1 MWSYIDVR
9 DAARACRLALEANFA
24 GHQTFNLCAPDT
36 IMDTADCRARRKG
49 ICPQVKSLRKAEGR
63 WSGYDIAK
71 AEKILGF
78 RAKLL
83 LHN

>member
-1 MWSYIDVR
+1 
-9 DAARACRLALEANFA
+9 
-24 GHQTFNLCAPDT
+24 
-36 IMDTADCRARRKG
+36 
-49 ICPQVKSLRKAEGR
+49 VKSLRKADGR

>member
-1 MWSYIDVR
+1 
-9 DAARACRLALEANFA
+9 
-24 GHQTFNLCAPDT
+24 
-36 IMDTADCRARRKG
+36 MDTPTAELAERYLS
-49 ICPQVKSLRKAEGR
+49 QVKSLRKADGQ

>member
-1 MWSYIDVR
+1 MR
-9 DAARACRLALEANFA
+9 DAARACRLALEASFS
-24 GHQTFNLCAPDT
+24 GHQAFNICAPDT
-36 IMDTADCRARRKG
+36 IMDAPTAELAERYLS
-49 ICPQVKSLRKAEGR
+49 QVKSLRKADGR